1 MERVQDAEQ
10 TVEVF
15 ENEIQMYLSMF
26 CESNAIESEYDILPS
41 QWNAALSYIYKHVI
55 KPNPDILTIP
65 HTVSNSYNIN
75 AVDDLL
81 EMYIYMCY
89 CHNQEISIKGFCLL
103 SGISRDTIHS
113 WGNSNTR
120 AYIYKDLQG
129 NIISDEKLDL

>member
-75 AVDDLL
+75 AVYYLV
-81 EMYIYMCY
+81 Y
-89 CHNQEISIKGFCLL
+89 QEIQYIRGGIVIQGLIYTRTYKGIL
-103 SGISRDTIHS
+103 
-113 WGNSNTR
+113 
-120 AYIYKDLQG
+120 
-129 NIISDEKLDL
+129 

>member
-89 CHNQEISIKGFCLL
+89 CHNQEVHYCNEIKYPNKFDIFLICNNCLGFRIFSLVAL
-103 SGISRDTIHS
+103 
-113 WGNSNTR
+113 
-120 AYIYKDLQG
+120 ALF
-129 NIISDEKLDL
+129 

>member
-1 MERVQDAEQ
+1 MLGGAENGESQDAEQ

-103 SGISRDTIHS
+103 SGNQEIQYIRGGIVIQ
-113 WGNSNTR
+113 GLIYTR
-120 AYIYKDLQG
+120 TYKGIL
-129 NIISDEKLDL
+129 